1 MYILDTNVISELR
14 KAGTR
19 AANAH
24 VLAWSKRVDPQSLY
38 LSAVTV
44 MELEIGIQLMERRDR
59 RQGAR
64 LRAWMTDQVLPA
76 FSMRILAVDSAVAMR
91 CAALH
96 VPDPRPYR
104 DSLIAA
110 TALLH
115 GMTVVTR
122 DVDHFAPT
130 GVALLNPW
138 QV

>member
-122 DVDHFAPT
+122 DLDHFAPT
-130 GVALLNPW
+130 GAALLNPW

>member
-24 VLAWSKRVDPQSLY
+24 VLAWSKRADPQALY
-38 LSAVTV
+38 LSSVTLL
-44 MELEIGIQLMERRDR
+44 ELEIGIQLMERRDR

-64 LRAWMTDQVLPA
+64 LRSWMTNQVMPA
-76 FSMRILAVDSAVAMR
+76 FSVRILVVDSAVAVR

-96 VPDPRPYR
+96 IPDPRPYR

-110 TALLH
+110 TALVH

-122 DVDHFAPT
+122 DIDHFAST
-130 GVALLNPW
+130 GVPLLNPW
-138 QV
+138 QA